1 MSSAAFPSVPSCRRA
16 GPRLLGATL
25 LTACLG
31 AASWS
36 ASAAV
41 SARAEANIDWSSLTI
56 TSIGDISLVFD
67 PVEAG
72 TQFSSTSVDN
82 SNGFNGESSFDWSVG
97 TRIRLETFGGGT
109 LMTNFGYT
117 PPAGPSVEE
126 QTMLHAESSLVPA
139 LFDFRYADT
148 FNFRSGN
155 FTVAG
160 EGVLVF
166 SVDYSLSLL
175 TQGNDFFSSAYGR
188 ATAGARVTKLDG
200 DVFVSNNG
208 SAQLE
213 TPFDPFGAF
222 FYLDTDLDSADRLV
236 VAMAFHDGERGTF
249 SVSTDAFVEAFNGDF
264 APVPLPASGWL
275 MALPLTLM
283 ALRRRPAAPSRV

>member
-1 MSSAAFPSVPSCRRA
+1 MSSAAFPSVSSRRA
-16 GPRLLGATL
+16 AAPRLLGAAL

-67 PVEAG
+67 PVEFG
-72 TQFSSTSVDN
+72 TQFSSTSIDN
-82 SNGFNGESSFDWSVG
+82 PNGFIGESSFDWSVG

-117 PPAGPSVEE
+117 PAAGPSVEE
-126 QTMLHAESSLVPA
+126 QTMLHAEAGLA
-139 LFDFRYADT
+139 LAPFDFRYAST
-148 FNFRSGN
+148 FTSLSGG

-160 EGVLVF
+160 DGVLVF

-175 TQGNDFFSSAYGR
+175 TEGNDFFSSAYGR
-188 ATAGARVTKLDG
+188 AAAGARVTKLDG
-200 DVFVSNNG
+200 DTFVSNNG
-208 SAQLE
+208 SASLE
-213 TPFDPFGAF
+213 TQFDPWGGF
-222 FYLDTDLDSADRLV
+222 FYLDSDLDSADRLV

-249 SVSTDAFVEAFNGDF
+249 SVSTDAYVEAFNGEF

-283 ALRRRPAAPSRV
+283 ALRRRPGARLV